1 MDYNR
6 ENMIDLNEE
15 NIRSIFSDCIA
26 TEQTPADDIISTNF
40 IASDI
45 QTPIPNIQLSRSTV
59 NKNYLKLLYLT
70 GQLDNVHKRNLAFRI
85 NDGFK
90 KYDGSYWTQDKMAV
104 FSLYYLSSV
113 TNVLPYF
120 KASPSLKTFVS
131 FLNENPLLEATL
143 SPNDPNFEEWA
154 KSHTAKTKKKSGGQ
168 EPADD

>member
-26 TEQTPADDIISTNF
+26 TEQTPVDDIISTNF
-40 IASDI
+40 ISSDI
-45 QTPIPNIQLSRSTV
+45 QTPIPSIQLSRSNLSKHALTIA
-59 NKNYLKLLYLT
+59 YLT
-70 GQLDNVHKRNLAFRI
+70 GQLDNIHKGNLIFRI

-113 TNVLPYF
+113 TGVLPFF

-131 FLNENPLLEATL
+131 DLNENPFLESTL
-143 SPNDPNFEEWA
+143 SPSDPNFEEWT
-154 KSHTAKTKKKSGGQ
+154 KSHTIKTKKKSGGQ

>member
-15 NIRSIFSDCIA
+15 NVRSIFSDCIA
-26 TEQTPADDIISTNF
+26 TEQTPVDDIISTSF

-45 QTPIPNIQLSRSTV
+45 QTPIPSIQLSRSTV
-59 NKNYLKLLYLT
+59 NQNYLKLLYLT
-70 GQLDNVHKRNLAFRI
+70 GQLDNVHRENFTFRI

-104 FSLYYLSSV
+104 FSLYYLSCV
-113 TNVLPYF
+113 TNALPYF
-120 KASPSLKTFVS
+120 KPSPTLKTFVS
-131 FLNENPLLEATL
+131 DLGENVLLKPTL

-154 KSHTAKTKKKSGGQ
+154 KSHTVKTKKKSGGQ